1 MDFRQSRQ
9 AAALMLLAVLLV
21 LCSFRREAV
30 EQSFLLKA
38 VRRGIA
44 LYFIAVVLVLTPI
57 WLMLMMGDVEK
68 RAPGDTY
75 AVFLLDLCIVFPA
88 FAIISAMLLRN
99 RPYGNLLSGVALVK
113 GATICLSVGFGEWF
127 VAFRG
132 GFPPNYG
139 MLGLFGGLGVVS
151 LALLL
156 GYWKGVRIEG

>member
-30 EQSFLLKA
+30 EQSFLPKA